1 MKKIKEVKQKSVF
14 LNLIKKVIHAFFIN
28 NHTHCP
34 FLVCKNKVH
43 NNENYNC
50 IASRNIQ
57 TMIWKRIYA
66 NRTQW
71 FSYFLI
77 LFGTIIPYMLYLD
90 KDIPSGCMATI
101 ILIAL
106 FLWIELLQYQRKLL
120 FFTFGVSI
128 ACLLL
133 YYKGFPTKMCEIF
146 PLLVYCI
153 EIFPLMLQA
162 KKEK

>member
-1 MKKIKEVKQKSVF
+1 MLF
-14 LNLIKKVIHAFFIN
+14 LLIITPIVH
-28 NHTHCP
+28 
-34 FLVCKNKVH
+34 FLLAKTKFTITRIIIVLLQ
-43 NNENYNC
+43 E
-50 IASRNIQ
+50 IIQ

-66 NRTQW
+66 NRTKW

-90 KDIPSGCMATI
+90 KDIPSGYMATI

-162 KKEK
+162 KKRKVRECLTITRI

>member
-1 MKKIKEVKQKSVF
+1 MLF
-14 LNLIKKVIHAFFIN
+14 LLIITPIVH
-28 NHTHCP
+28 
-34 FLVCKNKVH
+34 FLLAKTKFTITRIIIVLLQ
-43 NNENYNC
+43 E
-50 IASRNIQ
+50 IIQ

-66 NRTQW
+66 NRTKW

-90 KDIPSGCMATI
+90 KDIPSGYMASI
-101 ILIAL
+101 ILIVL

>member
-1 MKKIKEVKQKSVF
+1 MLF
-14 LNLIKKVIHAFFIN
+14 LLIITPIVH
-28 NHTHCP
+28 
-34 FLVCKNKVH
+34 FLLAKTKFTITRIIIVLLQ
-43 NNENYNC
+43 E
-50 IASRNIQ
+50 IIQ

-66 NRTQW
+66 NRTQ
-71 FSYFLI
+71 

-90 KDIPSGCMATI
+90 KDIPSGYMATI
-101 ILIAL
+101 IIIAL

>member
-1 MKKIKEVKQKSVF
+1 MLF
-14 LNLIKKVIHAFFIN
+14 LLIITPIVH
-28 NHTHCP
+28 
-34 FLVCKNKVH
+34 FLFAKTKFTITRIIIVLLQ
-43 NNENYNC
+43 E
-50 IASRNIQ
+50 IIQ

-133 YYKGFPTKMCEIF
+133 Y
-146 PLLVYCI
+146 
-153 EIFPLMLQA
+153 
-162 KKEK
+162 

>member
-1 MKKIKEVKQKSVF
+1 MLF
-14 LNLIKKVIHAFFIN
+14 LLIITPIVH
-28 NHTHCP
+28 
-34 FLVCKNKVH
+34 FLLAKTKFTITRIIIVLLQ
-43 NNENYNC
+43 E
-50 IASRNIQ
+50 IIQ

-66 NRTQW
+66 NRTKW

-77 LFGTIIPYMLYLD
+77 LFGTIIPYMLYID

-128 ACLLL
+128 ACL
-133 YYKGFPTKMCEIF
+133 FANSAQTEH
-146 PLLVYCI
+146 
-153 EIFPLMLQA
+153 
-162 KKEK
+162 

>member
-1 MKKIKEVKQKSVF
+1 MLF
-14 LNLIKKVIHAFFIN
+14 LLIITPIVH
-28 NHTHCP
+28 
-34 FLVCKNKVH
+34 FLFAKTKFTITRIIIVLLQ
-43 NNENYNC
+43 E
-50 IASRNIQ
+50 IIQ

-66 NRTQW
+66 NRTKW

-90 KDIPSGCMATI
+90 KDIPSGYMATI

-146 PLLVYCI
+146 PL
-153 EIFPLMLQA
+153 MLQA